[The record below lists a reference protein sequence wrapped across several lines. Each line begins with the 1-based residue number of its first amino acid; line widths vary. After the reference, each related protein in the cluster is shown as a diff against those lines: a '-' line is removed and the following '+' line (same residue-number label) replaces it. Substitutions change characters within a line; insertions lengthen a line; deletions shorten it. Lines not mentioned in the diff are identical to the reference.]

1 MNQARETTEP
11 LFSFRNNLR
20 RFFIQ
25 PDNQTRVL
33 DGFRALSILYVILF
47 HAFYLPQPAFVDLPH
62 FIDFVESMPAW
73 LNWVWHGD
81 AGVDMFFILS
91 GFLITGLMLREQ
103 ERDGHVH
110 VGRFYQHRIL
120 RILPV
125 YVFAVM
131 IYCIPENSNR
141 AYFWANLLFINNFL
155 PLEKILIPWSWS
167 LSIEAQFYLLF
178 PLLFVLLV
186 ESRRPVTWLVLLF
199 LGATAIRYL
208 VILWYPE
215 LYQKA
220 FFHHAIATPEHRPVL
235 MFEKV
240 YMNLYTRMGPLLL
253 GVLMAWLYYRHH
265 ARVQGYLDRHARLAS
280 VLVVAGIGLA
290 AAVTSVAV
298 FNPHIAR
305 SETFNLHYMA
315 WYRNLFSLGMALVL
329 FTSLFG
335 AGLLGR
341 LFHRVLALR
350 LWYPIAQAAYST
362 YLFHIPFLAVGY
374 YIMLDG
380 KVDGLAQLGLAQI
393 AGAVALAVLF
403 SLGFSLLIYLFI
415 ERPFMNIYKRKSRK

>member
-1 MNQARETTEP
+1 MVIEEKTKES
-11 LFSFRNNLR
+11 LFSLRKNLR
-20 RFFIQ
+20 RFFIP
-25 PDNQTRVL
+25 PDSQTRVL
-33 DGFRALSILYVILF
+33 DGFRALSILYVIVF

-62 FIDFVESMPAW
+62 FIDFVETMPTY

-103 ERDGHVH
+103 DRNGHVH
-110 VGRFYQHRIL
+110 VGRFYQHRVL

-131 IYCIPENSNR
+131 LYSIPENSNR
-141 AYFWANLLFINNFL
+141 AYFWATLLFVNNFL
-155 PLEKILIPWSWS
+155 PLDKILIPWSWS

-186 ESRRPVTWLVLLF
+186 KSRRPITWLVLLF
-199 LGATAIRYL
+199 LGATLIRYL
-208 VILWYPE
+208 VILWYSP
-215 LYQKA
+215 LYLQP
-220 FFHHAIATPEHRPVL
+220 FFHHAIATPGHRPVL
-235 MFEKV
+235 MFEKI

-265 ARVQGYLDRHARLAS
+265 ARVQGFLNRHAGLAS
-280 VLVVAGIGLA
+280 ALVVVGIVLA

-298 FNPHIAR
+298 FNPNIAR
-305 SETFNLHYMA
+305 SEAFNLHYMA

-329 FTSLFG
+329 FMSLFG
-335 AGLLGR
+335 VGLGR
-341 LFHRVLALR
+341 VFYLVLSQR
-350 LWYPIAQAAYST
+350 FWYPIAQSAYST

-374 YIMLDG
+374 WLVLDG
-380 KVDGLAQLGLAQI
+380 QVDNLTHLGLVEI
-393 AGAVALAVLF
+393 AGAIGLAMLF
-403 SLGFSLLIYLFI
+403 SFIFSLMIYLFI
-415 ERPFMNIYKRKSRK
+415 ERPFMNIYKRKG